1 MMYCRLC
8 NQKTNE
14 IFSHKVLEKYKVKY
28 FLCEGCGLLQ
38 IEEPY
43 WLDEAYNEA
52 IAVADTGLVARN
64 INISNQLT
72 LLLFQMFGINGRYL
86 DIAGG
91 TGLFTRLMR
100 DIGFDYYWNDQYCE
114 NIHAKG
120 FEYSKSLGSCSAVT
134 AFEVLEHLEYPESF
148 ILSALDLAQTDT
160 FIFSTE
166 LYVNKPPFPGEWWYY
181 AFETG
186 QHISFY
192 QLRTLKFIAR
202 KIGMSLYSFNN
213 FHMFTKQ
220 HLSHR
225 KFQLCMGR
233 LGKLISLIIRRRIN
247 SRTMADHKTM
257 LHETYNSE
265 KSSL

>member
-1 MMYCRLC
+1 MYCRLC

-14 IFSHKVLEKYKVKY
+14 IFSHQVLEKYKVKY
-28 FLCEGCGLLQ
+28 FLCDGCGLLQ
-38 IEEPY
+38 TEEPY
-43 WLDEAYNEA
+43 WLDEAYSEA

-64 INISNQLT
+64 INISNRLT
-72 LLLFQMFGINGRYL
+72 CLLFLMFGTSGRYL

-91 TGLFTRLMR
+91 TGLLTRLMR
-100 DIGFDYYWNDQYCE
+100 DIGFDYYWHDQYCE

-120 FEYSKSLGSCSAVT
+120 FEYSASLGSCSAVT
-134 AFEVLEHLEYPESF
+134 AFEVLEHIEQPESF
-148 ILSALDLAQTDT
+148 IVSALDLAQTDT

-166 LYVNKPPFPGEWWYY
+166 LYANKPPFSDEWWYY

-192 QLRTLKFIAR
+192 QLKTLKFIAR
-202 KIGMSLYSFNN
+202 KLEMSLYSFNN

-220 HLSHR
+220 QFSHK

-233 LGKLISLIIRRRIN
+233 LGKLISLIIQRRIK
-247 SRTMADHKTM
+247 SRTMTDHKMM
-257 LHETYNSE
+257 LHETCNSE
-265 KSSL
+265 KSL

>member
-1 MMYCRLC
+1 MMCCRVC
-8 NQKTNE
+8 NQKTSE
-14 IFSHKVLEKYKVKY
+14 IFSHQVLGKYRVKY
-28 FLCEGCGLLQ
+28 FFCENCGLLQ
-38 IEEPY
+38 TEKPY
-43 WLDEAYNEA
+43 WLDEAYREA
-52 IAVADTGLVARN
+52 ITIADTGLVARN
-64 INISNQLT
+64 IGISNRLT
-72 LLLFQMFGINGRYL
+72 LLLFQMFGTSGRYV

-100 DIGFDYYWNDQYCE
+100 DVGFDYYWHDQYCE

-120 FEYSKSLGSCSAVT
+120 FEYSDSLGSCLAVT
-134 AFEVLEHLEYPESF
+134 AFEVVEHLEQPESF
-148 ILSALDLAQTDT
+148 VVSALELAQTDT

-166 LYVNKPPFPGEWWYY
+166 LYADKPPFPSEWWYY
-181 AFETG
+181 SFETG

-202 KIGMSLYSFNN
+202 KLEMSLYSFNN

-220 HLSHR
+220 HFSRR

-247 SRTMADHKTM
+247 SRTMADHKMM
-257 LHETYNSE
+257 LRRTYNSE
-265 KSSL
+265 KSSS

>member
-14 IFSHKVLEKYKVKY
+14 IFSHQVLKKYKVKY

-38 IEEPY
+38 TEKPY
-43 WLDEAYNEA
+43 WLDKAYSEA

-64 INISNQLT
+64 INISNRLT
-72 LLLFQMFGINGRYL
+72 SLLFLMFGTSGRYL

-91 TGLFTRLMR
+91 TGLLTRLMR
-100 DIGFDYYWNDQYCE
+100 DIGFDYYWHDQYCE

-120 FEYSKSLGSCSAVT
+120 FEYCASLGSCSAVT
-134 AFEVLEHLEYPESF
+134 AFEVLEHLENPESF
-148 ILSALDLAQTDT
+148 VVSALNLAQTDT
-160 FIFSTE
+160 FIFSTD
-166 LYVNKPPFPGEWWYY
+166 LYAGNPPSPDEWWYY

-192 QLRTLKFIAR
+192 QLRTLKFIGR
-202 KIGMSLYSFNN
+202 KLAMDLYSCNN
-213 FHMFTKQ
+213 FHVFTKQ
-220 HLSHR
+220 HFSHR

-247 SRTMADHKTM
+247 SRTMTDHKTM
-257 LHETYNSE
+257 LHRTCNFE
-265 KSSL
+265 KR